1 MKINMNTKL
10 AFFSFLLVFILFS
23 CKKENTFTNYKFADK
38 PDTIVCDGLNN
49 ALFKEALY
57 SLEDDLLVF
66 HQKTN
71 PKTSLT
77 QAYSQF
83 IRLSIYGRLKYED
96 IVSEHTLSVFEALK
110 NESDLWDA
118 NNTKSH
124 LNYNSAIIQCIS
136 KNIKDEHLKTT
147 FNALLSTNSMSPK
160 LFGSPLMN
168 KYRNA
173 LNDKYLAT
181 YIALDLFYAK
191 LFDIDFSKVNLE
203 KPEQKVD
210 FNKVPQTPQPDPHA
224 GHNH

>member
-1 MKINMNTKL
+1 MYTKL
-10 AFFSFLLVFILFS
+10 TLFSFLLLLFIFS
-23 CKKENTFTNYKFADK
+23 CKKENTFTDYKFSDK
-38 PDTIVCDGLNN
+38 PETITCEGLNN

-57 SLEDDLLVF
+57 SLEDDLLNF
-66 HQKTN
+66 YQKTN

-83 IRLSIYGRLKYED
+83 LRLSIYGRLKHED
-96 IVSEHTLSVFEALK
+96 IISEHTLSVFKALK
-110 NESDLWDA
+110 NESDLWDT
-118 NNTKSH
+118 NNTKSY

-136 KNIKDEHLKTT
+136 NNIKDEALKTT

-160 LFGSPLMN
+160 LFGSPLIN

-181 YIALDLFYAK
+181 YMALDLFYAK
-191 LFDIDFSKVNLE
+191 LFDIDFTKINLD

-210 FNKVPQTPQPDPHA
+210 FNKVPQTPESDPHA

>member
-1 MKINMNTKL
+1 MKINTNSKITL
-10 AFFSFLLVFILFS
+10 LSFLLIFTVFS
-23 CKKENTFTNYKFADK
+23 CKKENTFTDFKFSDK
-38 PDTIVCDGLNN
+38 PETITCGGLNN
-49 ALFKEALY
+49 ALYKEALY
-57 SLEDDLLVF
+57 SLEEDLLLY

-83 IRLSIYGRLKYED
+83 IRLAIYGRLEYEA
-96 IVSEHTLSVFEALK
+96 IISTHTLNVFEALK
-110 NESDLWDA
+110 NETDLWDA
-118 NNTKSH
+118 NNPKSH
-124 LNYNSAIIQCIS
+124 LNYNSTVVKCIS
-136 KNIKDEHLKTT
+136 NNIKDDALKTT

-173 LNDKYLAT
+173 LSDKHLAT
-181 YIALDLFYAK
+181 YIALDLFYAN
-191 LFDIDFSKVNLE
+191 LFDIDFSKVNLD

-210 FNKVPQTPQPDPHA
+210 FNKIPPATQPDPHA